1 MSVFFKPVPVCNFA
15 QTPCL
20 AAIALAKENRIDPSD
35 IVSVEVSASRAAKA
49 YPGCDYP
56 GPFARVLQAKTG

>member
-20 AAIALAKENRIDPSD
+20 AAIELATEARIDYRD
-35 IVSVEVSASRAAKA
+35 IAAVNVKTSRAAKA
-49 YPGCDYP
+49 YPGCDYAGHLRACSRP
-56 GPFARVLQAKTG
+56 R